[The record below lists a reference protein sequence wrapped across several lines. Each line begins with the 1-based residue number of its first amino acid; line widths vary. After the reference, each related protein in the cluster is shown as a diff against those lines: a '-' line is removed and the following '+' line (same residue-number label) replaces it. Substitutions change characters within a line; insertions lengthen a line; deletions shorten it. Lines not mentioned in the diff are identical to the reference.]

1 MKIYFFQVNVALG
14 KVIGHCLLVMI
25 EIFKEAV
32 DRDDQFGVVLTDL
45 SKVFD
50 RINHPLLIAKIDSY
64 RTQRSS
70 KRFNILHGVALGS
83 ILGRLLLN
91 IDLSDL
97 FYQFE
102 ESDIASYADD
112 ATPYSCG
119 SETQS
124 VIAEL
129 QIDYW
134 EETFSLV

>member
-1 MKIYFFQVNVALG
+1 
-14 KVIGHCLLVMI
+14 MI

-91 IDLSDL
+91 IVLSDL

>member
-1 MKIYFFQVNVALG
+1 
-14 KVIGHCLLVMI
+14 MI

-32 DRDDQFGVVLTDL
+32 DRDDQFGAVLTDL
-45 SKVFD
+45 SKAFD

-70 KRFNILHGVALGS
+70 KRFNILHGVAQGS

-91 IDLSDL
+91 IELVDL
-97 FYQFE
+97 FYQCE

-119 SETQS
+119 SETHS
-124 VIAEL
+124 RTTDRLLRRNFVIGLNTTTLKPSMVRA
-129 QIDYW
+129 IY
-134 EETFSLV
+134 F